1 MSRPT
6 PEKELAPKPPLS
18 ATKQDERALQSD
30 NIPGA
35 EPEAEL
41 ESCYVALWE
50 NIDDSA
56 TARRLE
62 QKFKRLIH
70 QVSDQRVREFAER
83 VKADILD
90 SHYIRLVDNPI
101 DQARRDIDQVLA
113 DYLKAKEARDEA

>member
-70 QVSDQRVREFAER
+70 QVSDQRVR
-83 VKADILD
+83 KARIEELE
-90 SHYIRLVDNPI
+90 SCLTACQTRHPMESI
-101 DQARRDIDQVLA
+101 DYLEARLA
-113 DYLKAKEARDEA
+113 DYLSHKEARDEV